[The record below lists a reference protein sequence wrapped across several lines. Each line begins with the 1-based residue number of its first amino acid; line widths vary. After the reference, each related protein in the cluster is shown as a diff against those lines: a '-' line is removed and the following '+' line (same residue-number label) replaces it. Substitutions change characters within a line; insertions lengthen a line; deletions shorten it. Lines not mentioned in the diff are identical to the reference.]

1 MAATDGPH
9 PQGAKGRKGGHPRV
23 TWRRCEGRS
32 EESPIPSN
40 KKQLKEASMQA
51 NRKQL
56 KEASMQAIIKL
67 TEVAEEK
74 KKKKKDR
81 RQPW

>member
-1 MAATDGPH
+1 
-9 PQGAKGRKGGHPRV
+9 
-23 TWRRCEGRS
+23 
-32 EESPIPSN
+32 
-40 KKQLKEASMQA
+40 LKEASMQA